1 MPKGRGVLSG
11 VKMMTASPFGILS
24 MAALSGKRDHAK
36 ILVVQAEEGNL
47 TCIWIDLTVFW
58 ELLETASWIN
68 KGNGHCA
75 TNASYE
81 TSISL

>member
-1 MPKGRGVLSG
+1 MPKGKGVLSG

-24 MAALSGKRDHAK
+24 IAALSGKRYHAK
-36 ILVVQAEEGNL
+36 ILVVQDKDNL
-47 TCIWIDLTVFW
+47 TCIWINLTIFW
-58 ELLETASWIN
+58 ELLETASWIS
-68 KGNGHCA
+68 KGNDRCA

>member
-1 MPKGRGVLSG
+1 MLKGKGVLSG

-24 MAALSGKRDHAK
+24 MATLSGKRAK
-36 ILVVQAEEGNL
+36 ILVVQAEEDNF

-58 ELLETASWIN
+58 ELLETAPCIS
-68 KGNGHCA
+68 KGNDHYA